1 MKGMCL
7 GVIYKGK
14 WFLMAVNAFFFS
26 SLFSLSVLVCV
37 TVIVSGRLLLRHFKY
52 YESNL
57 ATLSR
62 VYNLNYAGIFVR
74 YGSNGNV
81 EYGNVFL

>member
-14 WFLMAVNAFFFS
+14 WFLMAVNALSLFFFFF
-26 SLFSLSVLVCV
+26 FSLSVLVCV

-62 VYNLNYAGIFVR
+62 VYNLDYTGIFVR
-74 YGSNGNV
+74 
-81 EYGNVFL
+81 L